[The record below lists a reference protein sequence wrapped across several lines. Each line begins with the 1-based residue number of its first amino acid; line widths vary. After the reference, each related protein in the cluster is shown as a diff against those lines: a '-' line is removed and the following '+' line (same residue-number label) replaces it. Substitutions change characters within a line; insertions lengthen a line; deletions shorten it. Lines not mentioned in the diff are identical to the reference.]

1 MTFRECQCGRRE
13 CTRCGPLLAVEQ
25 MVREEF
31 EQTAQHARVPTPEIV
46 WWRAQMRARE
56 DAKRTAE
63 RPIVFTQALAVAALV
78 GLLISLAGR
87 LTLPAFSWA
96 TATIPADFPLMPIV
110 LAAACWLVLA
120 PLALYF
126 AFARE

>member
-1 MTFRECQCGRRE
+1 MTFRECQCGKPE
-13 CTRCGPLLAVEQ
+13 CHCCGPLVAIERML
-25 MVREEF
+25 REEF
-31 EQTAQHARVPTPEIV
+31 EQTAQHARIPTPEIV

-56 DAKRTAE
+56 DATRAAA
-63 RPIVFTQALAVAALV
+63 RPIVFTQALAVAAVV

-96 TATIPADFPLMPIV
+96 SATLPADFPLLPIA

-120 PLALYF
+120 PLAVYF